1 MGCFGRHAYLG
12 FPLFLE
18 ITVMAFIVFGISPRG
33 RGIHHRALLTIFI
46 GGLIMEEIVDFKDK
60 QRHLPAS

>member
-1 MGCFGRHAYLG
+1 
-12 FPLFLE
+12 
-18 ITVMAFIVFGISPRG
+18 MAFIVFGISPRG

-60 QRHLPAS
+60 QRQLPAS